1 MRTSRGRSR
10 ADRAALHELFG
21 DAVIVNDQRRRDS
34 TLLPVLVVIDL
45 DDVDPATVRQRDR
58 LSVPNRVPVIDD
70 DPYLST
76 CHVYEAKPWH
86 DTTILTQKLLR
97 APRRARKLRAR
108 AQFVLATPRKEGER

>member
-86 DTTILTQKLLR
+86 NTILTQKLLR
-97 APRRARKLRAR
+97 APRRARRLCAR
-108 AQFVLATPRKEGER
+108 AQFVLATPREEGER